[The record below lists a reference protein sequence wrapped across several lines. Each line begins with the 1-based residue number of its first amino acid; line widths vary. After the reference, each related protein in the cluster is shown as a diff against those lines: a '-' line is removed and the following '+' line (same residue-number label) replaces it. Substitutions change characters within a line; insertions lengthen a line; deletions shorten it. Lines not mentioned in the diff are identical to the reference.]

1 MNRVSSR
8 TMVFGLF
15 SLLVIAVGAGVLPD
29 HEGGIVFFLLALVML
44 APVLFLLRRSELRPA
59 QRHGP

>member
-1 MNRVSSR
+1 
-8 TMVFGLF
+8 MVFGLF